1 MTAPNASNF
10 ANRFLVAAANAT
22 FVCLVLN
29 VACVIGLFFSF
40 SMNNPSLF
48 EFLFPRDFWLSLDLG
63 TAEPLLRSLSP
74 GFYLVWLLLISTFAP
89 ALVCLA
95 STKFGRQERS
105 VGLSDVL
112 SRARKLGLFSVLV
125 TGLVMVPTVM
135 FFDGVFGNWSIV
147 YFLARI
153 WLAPLIYLPVLTIV
167 QLILETEGEFVLPKF
182 CSIAQPEVSWNS
194 ALICIALFLLAIAIL
209 AGPLLLAPSYYVPL
223 FRDKAVYL
231 VLFELVAWLVAGL
244 SLFRNMILENF
255 MLVYFFCFVLPSVV
269 LLILL
274 PAFVSCI
281 SVH

>member
-112 SRARKLGLFSVLV
+112 SRARKLGLFSALV

-167 QLILETEGEFVLPKF
+167 QLILETEGEFVLPKS
-182 CSIAQPEVSWNS
+182 CSISKNEASRNP
-194 ALICIALFLLAIAIL
+194 ALICIGSFLVAVS
-209 AGPLLLAPSYYVPL
+209 PLIGAYFLTPSYHSLL
-223 FRDKAVYL
+223 FRDSATGLLLSELAVWL
-231 VLFELVAWLVAGL
+231 LAGLWLVTIMN
-244 SLFRNMILENF
+244 RENF
-255 MLVYFFCFVLPSVV
+255 MLVYFFCFVLPSLV
-269 LLILL
+269 LFMLL
-274 PAFVSCI
+274 PALMVCI
-281 SVH
+281 SIH